1 MTIAGA
7 AIAIAAT
14 TANGADTE
22 TIDEIKN
29 NICANKY
36 WKSFNFIRNFAIN
49 TPGTQCLLFKY
60 QIIIAKIINKLDNIV

>member
-36 WKSFNFIRNFAIN
+36 
-49 TPGTQCLLFKY
+49 
-60 QIIIAKIINKLDNIV
+60 